1 MSMGDA
7 VLQVIPLA
15 LGVAASPLPVVAI
28 IVILLTKRARSSSLI
43 FSAAWIV
50 GNFVAI
56 SFAVAFAGQ
65 GGAAD
70 GGFRPSVRGLHHV
83 PPRYGAARDGVAVT
97 PGTPSVGRPR
107 CSAPSWVHSVDNLS
121 PWGGALVAFSNA
133 TTSPKNLALA
143 LAAGAVIQ
151 VSTPRPASVLVSELL
166 YVAVASITIVG
177 PVVVYFVGGERSTEI
192 LLRWK
197 QKITDNAAAAMEMI
211 LFVLGAALAVR
222 GLVNLLGVD
231 WTSRRPGD
239 RPDLAGVG

>member
-56 SFAVAFAGQ
+56 AFAVAFAGKV
-65 GGAAD
+65 ALPAE
-70 GGFRPSVRGLHHV
+70 GFDLPFEGSITFLLGVGLLVMAWLSRRGRRQSED
-83 PPRYGAARDGVAVT
+83 PDT
-97 PGTPSVGRPR
+97 T
-107 CSAPSWVHSVDNLS
+107 PSWVHSVDNLS

-133 TTSPKNLALA
+133 TTSPKNLAFA
-143 LAAGAVIQ
+143 LAAGAIIQ
-151 VSTPRPASVLVSELL
+151 TSTPRPASVLVSQLL

-197 QKITDNAAAAMEMI
+197 QKITDNAAAVMELI
-211 LFVLGAALAVR
+211 LFGLGLALAAR
-222 GLVNLLGVD
+222 GLVNLL
-231 WTSRRPGD
+231 
-239 RPDLAGVG
+239 A

>member
-43 FSAAWIV
+43 FSVAWIV

-56 SFAVAFAGQ
+56 AFAVAFAGRV
-65 GGAAD
+65 ALPAE
-70 GGFRPSVRGLHHV
+70 GFDLPFEGSITFLLGVGLLVMAWLSRRGRRQSEDPNV
-83 PPRYGAARDGVAVT
+83 
-97 PGTPSVGRPR
+97 
-107 CSAPSWVHSVDNLS
+107 APSWVHSVDNLS

-133 TTSPKNLALA
+133 TTSPKNLAFA
-143 LAAGAVIQ
+143 LAAGAIIQ
-151 VSTPRPASVLVSELL
+151 ISTPRPASVFVSQLL

-197 QKITDNAAAAMEMI
+197 RKITDNAAAVMELI
-211 LFVLGAALAVR
+211 LFGLGLVLAAR
-222 GLVNLLGVD
+222 GLVNLL
-231 WTSRRPGD
+231 
-239 RPDLAGVG
+239 A

>member
-65 GGAAD
+65 VVLPSQ
-70 GGFRPSVRGLHHV
+70 GFDLPFEGSITFLLGVGLLVMAWMSRRGRRQSGEQV
-83 PPRYGAARDGVAVT
+83 D
-97 PGTPSVGRPR
+97 
-107 CSAPSWVHSVDNLS
+107 APSWVRSVDNLS

-143 LAAGAVIQ
+143 LAAGAIIQ
-151 VSTPRPASVLVSELL
+151 ASTPRPASVLVSQLL
-166 YVAVASITIVG
+166 YVAIASITIVG
-177 PVVVYFVGGERSTEI
+177 PVVVYFVGGERSTAI

-197 QKITDNAAAAMEMI
+197 RKITDNAAAVMELM
-211 LFVLGAALAVR
+211 LFVLGLVLAGR
-222 GLVNLLGVD
+222 GLVNLL
-231 WTSRRPGD
+231 T
-239 RPDLAGVG
+239 